1 MFIFF
6 FSSRRRHTRWPR
18 DWSSDVCSS
27 DLFIGGG
34 ILFKCNEPIHS
45 TLIPALD
52 QKTLGML
59 PPAHIRVRERFNQR
73 TCSGI
78 LQIQRFFSLPAF
90 VDNPVNSSMLTV
102 TKRIGIRIAGG
113 RFLTITLRVVL
124 DDIVV
129 PVGYPNLSVR
139 TYFSHDRAEP
149 LLISGNQVPGVLRTK
164 ALPFFFKHHLGKDRK
179 STRLNSS
186 HVAISYAVFCLKK

>member
-1 MFIFF
+1 MIQR
-6 FSSRRRHTRWPR
+6 SHSCLERLPCRLIQRSQSVKGPKSVNGTRIQA
-18 DWSSDVCSS
+18 D
-27 DLFIGGG
+27 FIGGG
-34 ILFKCNEPIHS
+34 ILYKCNEPIHS

-113 RFLTITLRVVL
+113 RLLTITLRVVL
-124 DDIVV
+124 DDKVV
-129 PVGYPNLSVR
+129 LEGFPTLSFM
-139 TYFSHDRAEP
+139 TYYS
-149 LLISGNQVPGVLRTK
+149 LIHTVT
-164 ALPFFFKHHLGKDRK
+164 
-179 STRLNSS
+179 
-186 HVAISYAVFCLKK
+186 LK